1 MPGIAEDRSNA
12 FLALARAYDL
22 PGAWP
27 EDIGQLLRKGFAPWH
42 EDLAG
47 LAETVATLSECPDRR
62 TRISQAYSK
71 LFIDP
76 FKILTPPW
84 AAYYLDPEKQLLG
97 PVSQYAAQAYVEAGL
112 APGGRQTEPPDHV
125 AHELE
130 FMYYLAFR
138 EAESGDPAWQERSIR
153 FWQEHLGHWLPPLAA
168 SVAEHTEEDYY
179 ARLAELTLAFSL
191 AIDAALDGQTRP
203 TDLTDAGWLG
213 ARSQESSAPSG
224 CRRPA
229 PTATPRPDAPD
240 AHRPAP
246 RAAS

>member
-1 MPGIAEDRSNA
+1 MPGIAENRANA

-47 LAETVATLSECPDRR
+47 VAKAVATLSEDPDRR
-62 TRISQAYSK
+62 TRIAQAHSK

-84 AAYYLDPEKQLLG
+84 AAYYLDPEKRLLG
-97 PVSQYAAQAYVEAGL
+97 PVSQYAAEAYVEAGL
-112 APGGRQTEPPDHV
+112 APGSRQTEPPDHV

-138 EAESGDPAWQERSIR
+138 QAEGGDPAWEARAVR
-153 FWQEHLGHWLPPLAA
+153 FWQEHLGRWLPRLAA
-168 SVAEHTEEDYY
+168 SVAENTEEDYY
-179 ARLAELTLAFSL
+179 ARLAELTLAFSQ
-191 AIDAALDGQTRP
+191 AVDKELDDR
-203 TDLTDAGWLG
+203 
-213 ARSQESSAPSG
+213 
-224 CRRPA
+224 
-229 PTATPRPDAPD
+229 DAPQVRS
-240 AHRPAP
+240 ANPH
-246 RAAS
+246 